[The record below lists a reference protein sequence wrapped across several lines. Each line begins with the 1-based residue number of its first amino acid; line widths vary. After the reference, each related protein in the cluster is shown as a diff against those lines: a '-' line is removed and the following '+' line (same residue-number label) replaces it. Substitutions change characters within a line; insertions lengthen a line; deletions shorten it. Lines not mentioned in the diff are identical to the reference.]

1 MTIDIE
7 RAVQNRV
14 IGLIRS
20 KLGYTYWG
28 NLKDQD
34 NSNIN
39 VAVLEDFLASRQKL
53 TSAQIFGV
61 IAKLKQAAH
70 CASKTALYNANKEV
84 YRMLRF
90 PVPVPTEPGKPLKQA
105 WLVDWE
111 NPLNNIFSI
120 AEEVRVPTMGGEVS
134 HRRPDICL
142 YVNGI
147 LFAVIELKKATEVTV
162 I

>member
-53 TSAQIFGV
+53 TSAQISGV

-70 CASKTALYNANKEV
+70 CTSKTALYNANKEV
-84 YRMLRF
+84 YSMLR
-90 PVPVPTEPGKPLKQA
+90 
-105 WLVDWE
+105 
-111 NPLNNIFSI
+111 
-120 AEEVRVPTMGGEVS
+120 
-134 HRRPDICL
+134 
-142 YVNGI
+142 
-147 LFAVIELKKATEVTV
+147 
-162 I
+162 